1 MIRFRAVAPL
11 VMALAV
17 VAGCTAAAESSSSE
31 PETPPPFAVC
41 TDLTPASPTTSPDL
55 PDLSLPCF
63 TGGEAVAIR
72 NLPRPAVI
80 NVWASW
86 CAPCREELPV
96 MQGLAD
102 RARGELAVIGIATFD
117 RREASASFAAD
128 KGVSMPTLYD
138 PDQQFATAIKQT
150 ALPATV
156 FVDAQGT
163 TYVHR
168 EPMDVDELIKQVK
181 EHTGVTVTR

>member
-1 MIRFRAVAPL
+1 MSV
-11 VMALAV
+11 
-17 VAGCTAAAESSSSE
+17 G
-31 PETPPPFAVC
+31 
-41 TDLTPASPTTSPDL
+41 PANPDL

-63 TGGEAVAIR
+63 NGGEAVDVR
-72 NLPRPAVI
+72 DLPRPAVI

-86 CAPCREELPV
+86 CAPCRDELPV

-102 RARGELAVIGIATFD
+102 RTEGKLTVLGVASRD

-128 KGVSMPTLYD
+128 HEVSMPTLYD
-138 PDQQFATAIKQT
+138 PDQAFATGIKAA

-156 FVDAQGT
+156 FVSPEGEVYIHRDAL
-163 TYVHR
+163 
-168 EPMDVDELIKQVK
+168 DVDELIKQVK